1 MPQFYQTLYVL
12 WLNHILFITA
22 TITNFSWWMLP
33 WAFINM
39 HIWACM
45 SEMSIHRYFTHK
57 TYEVSARF
65 KEHILKAFAFLVG
78 QGPVLGWVTVHRQ
91 HHRKEDT
98 PEDPHSPHHRPW
110 WKIYLGF
117 LPREYPKNLV
127 VDYLRHPDSRYFI
140 FENQYY
146 WLMWTATWIISYLIS
161 PYLFYMIVSGSAMWY
176 FATNMINIYAHNGK
190 LGQKPHTDSSAY
202 NSGILETIT
211 SVGKHNNHHLQPG
224 SYTYVVDP
232 DTEFDW
238 IAEVIKRFGD
248 SFKNVKQH

>member
-12 WLNHILFITA
+12 WLNHILFIAA
-22 TITNFSWWMLP
+22 TVTNFTWWMLP

-39 HIWACM
+39 HLWACM

-57 TYEVSARF
+57 SYAVTSRF

-98 PEDPHSPHHRPW
+98 PDDPHSPHHRAW

-117 LPREYPKNLV
+117 LPKKYPKNLV
-127 VDYLRHPDSRYFI
+127 MDYLRHQDRAYFVW
-140 FENQYY
+140 ENKYY
-146 WLMWTATWIISYLIS
+146 WLIWTLTWIISYVIS
-161 PYLFYMIVSGSAMWY
+161 PYLFYTIVSGSAMWY

-202 NSGILETIT
+202 NSSVLETIT

-238 IAEVIKRFGD
+238 IGEVILKFGD
-248 SFKNVKQH
+248 EHKNVKQH